1 MLREILVKEGA
12 QFDVNTAADKVTFTI
27 ADDVEIVEIGLI
39 IAGADAGGATVK
51 FDKRPTAGSDTSRGD
66 GDIGEIT
73 IPAADSLGKV
83 LYEKVSDTTVLRGE
97 QIVVQVTAEGVT
109 ALNVVPYYKYVPIR
123 TKRENQGSKVVA
135 A

>member
-12 QFDVNTAADKVTFTI
+12 QFDVQTAADKHTFTI
-27 ADDVEIVEIGLI
+27 ADDVEIVEIGLV
-39 IAGADAGGATVK
+39 IAGDDNGGATVK

-73 IPAADSLGKV
+73 IPAADSQGQV
-83 LYEKVSDTTVLRGE
+83 LYEKVSDVTVLRGE
-97 QIVVQVTAEGVT
+97 QIVVQVTVEGVA

>member
-12 QFDVNTAADKVTFTI
+12 VFDVNTAADKITFTVV
-27 ADDVEIVEIGLI
+27 DDVEIVEIGLV
-39 IAGADAGGATVK
+39 IAGDDPGGATVK
-51 FDKRPTAGSDTSRGD
+51 FDKRVTAGSDTGRGD

-73 IPAADSLGKV
+73 IPDADSEGQV
-83 LYEKVSDTTVLRGE
+83 LYEKVSDTMVLRGE